1 MICLKIL
8 HRHRKEPPTFG
19 YLDPSAVMCEYLH
32 NYRNFLRDLRVGMR
46 RGKNYEQAIQWG
58 LHAEF
63 PPYLRPPVYSQVC
76 TQFEE
81 NLCPPEN
88 TPSKSV

>member
-81 NLCPPEN
+81 NLCP
-88 TPSKSV
+88 T